1 MNIYEL
7 IEMKWY
13 TEKLYAYR
21 IDLDGIAKKK
31 IERERT
37 SRGKEMVKESEQAK
51 NKLNIKFFYCC

>member
-31 IERERT
+31 Q
-37 SRGKEMVKESEQAK
+37 KEKEPVEEK
-51 NKLNIKFFYCC
+51 RW